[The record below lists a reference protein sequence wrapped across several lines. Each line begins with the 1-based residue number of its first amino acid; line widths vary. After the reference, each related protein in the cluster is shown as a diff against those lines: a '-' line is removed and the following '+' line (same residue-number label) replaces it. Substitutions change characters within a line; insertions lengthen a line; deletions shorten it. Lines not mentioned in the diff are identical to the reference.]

1 MKNKIFD
8 IPFIGYDYGKEHN
21 WNFDVLI
28 GKYGNPVIGIK
39 IKNAVEQYSADPNS
53 YTDFHTILNQVIS
66 IIGEN
71 HIIQKLD
78 IFRKQRYSAEK
89 STQFLQQ
96 KYSEHFEE
104 FIKRLIPCFYLLMLW
119 TTQRKKTTTIF
130 QIKDI
135 KNYETNAK
143 KCICFSLNS
152 IANHNFYLKK
162 TGNIILEGFYQ

>member
-28 GKYGNPVIGIK
+28 GKYGNSVIGIK

-96 KYSEHFEE
+96 KYSENIQSILMGEC
-104 FIKRLIPCFYLLMLW
+104 IKPLIHSCYLPM
-119 TTQRKKTTTIF
+119 
-130 QIKDI
+130 
-135 KNYETNAK
+135 
-143 KCICFSLNS
+143 
-152 IANHNFYLKK
+152 
-162 TGNIILEGFYQ
+162 

>member
-71 HIIQKLD
+71 HIIQKLENKD
-78 IFRKQRYSAEK
+78 TLQKNLLNFYNK
-89 STQFLQQ
+89 STLNILR
-96 KYSEHFEE
+96 EE